1 MPIALVCG
9 CSTGAG
15 RLMMGPAGRPLINPS
30 AMIIKTTAPPRGSK
44 TINIATT
51 MQLATIMLRG
61 RLVRSARKPPEGT
74 DPTETHNTMLIV
86 DPAAAID
93 QHRRS
98 EADDHGKADIE
109 HAPDQARRDHGDG
122 GVAIKAQG
130 RRHRGAGGIGR
141 RPIQGGGRQ

>member
-1 MPIALVCG
+1 
-9 CSTGAG
+9 
-15 RLMMGPAGRPLINPS
+15 MGPAGRPLINPS

-74 DPTETHNTMLIV
+74 DATETHNTMLIV

-93 QHRRS
+93 QPRSTSIEGPKLTIMAKPTLNMPQIRPAAITAMAALRSRR
-98 EADDHGKADIE
+98 
-109 HAPDQARRDHGDG
+109 RVV
-122 GVAIKAQG
+122 VAEVPAES
-130 RRHRGAGGIGR
+130 AGGR
-141 RPIQGGGRQ
+141 YRVASSTMPHPIDPATAR